1 MTVEEA
7 TQPVEVWPDNAM
19 SVNVFITMSTQW
31 RVGMNGATGLDYN
44 ALPAVMKLIGV
55 PKKLRTAVFD
65 DIRTLEDSAMETI
78 RKAKK

>member
-1 MTVEEA
+1 
-7 TQPVEVWPDNAM
+7 M
-19 SVNVFITMSTQW
+19 SVNVFIAMSTQW

-55 PKKLRTAVFD
+55 PKNLRTSVFD

>member
-7 TQPVEVWPDNAM
+7 TQPIEVWPDNVLA
-19 SVNVFITMSTQW
+19 VNTFIAMSTQW
-31 RVGMNGATGLDYN
+31 RVGMNGVTGMDYN
-44 ALPAVMKLIGV
+44 VLPNVMKLIGV
-55 PKKLRTAVFD
+55 PKKLRESVFD